1 MYRRGEIGQV
11 ARALNVLGALRGFK
25 HGRLVNEVAAEVG
38 ASERTVRRDITE
50 LQDAGFD
57 IELTKRDNRSIARL
71 ADDRNYSPVPITK
84 RERFTLLAVRS
95 VFDVLR
101 GTPFLDDVNNVLAKL
116 EQRMSVKE
124 REEHATFGERF
135 VYVPDHGTKSYD
147 GKDDI
152 IDAIQTGILSRK
164 VVRYRYADSTGRAK
178 AGHLAPYAMVLYR
191 HGLYVL
197 GGRLAK
203 LDHDAQSAP
212 LGIFAMERF
221 AEAEHLKDRAFEMPP
236 DFRVHDVVNGAFN
249 LHIGDP
255 AVAHEVVVEFSRE
268 KALLVSSRSW
278 HTTQRIEKLL
288 DGRIRLSF
296 TCPEIASVV
305 SWILEW
311 GPHARALQPEALVQL
326 VTKELDEARALYQP
340 CRTVVG
346 VELQS
351 PDDG

>member
-25 HGRLVNEVAAEVG
+25 HGRLINEVAAEIG

-57 IELTKRDNRSIARL
+57 IELSKRDNRSIACL
-71 ADDRNYSPVPITK
+71 GDDRNYSPVPITK

-101 GTPFLDDVNNVLAKL
+101 GTPFLDDVNSVLAKL
-116 EQRMSVKE
+116 EQRMSTKE

-135 VYVPDHGTKSYD
+135 VYLPDHGTKSYD

-164 VVRYRYADSTGRAK
+164 VISYRYSDSGGRAK
-178 AGHLAPYAMVLYR
+178 AGYLAPYAMVFYR

-203 LDHDAQSAP
+203 LEDDAKSSS
-212 LGIFAMERF
+212 LGVFAVERF
-221 AEAEHLKDRAFEMPP
+221 AEAKHLKDRPFEMPP
-236 DFRVHDVVNGAFN
+236 GFRIHDFVDGAFN
-249 LHIGDP
+249 LHLGAP
-255 AVAHEVVVEFSRE
+255 GLLHEVVVEFSRE
-268 KALLVSSRSW
+268 KALLVSTRLW
-278 HTTQRIEKLL
+278 HKTQRIEKLPN
-288 DGRIRLSF
+288 GRIRLSF
-296 TCPEIASVV
+296 TCQDVASVV

-311 GPHARALQPEALVQL
+311 GPHARVIAPAELVRL
-326 VTKELDEARALYQP
+326 VVDELTQAREQY
-340 CRTVVG
+340 
-346 VELQS
+346 
-351 PDDG
+351 